1 MEALEKRYTGVIPD
15 IPDPR
20 DYFVTTAAAQE
31 FPMPIVLPMSRVL
44 DQGKAGRCNTKCDQS
59 GAELKF
65 KRKMSDNLMYSELAG
80 KAPGT
85 SPRGSAQFMIDVG
98 MPTDDDDPCNTL
110 EVPEVTEYIRPRR
123 DKLIA
128 AAKPYR
134 FERFAFLH
142 SVAEIKAVMLQ
153 AQKLEGLYIK
163 FTMPFDDSR
172 PDQFGFW
179 DFKTIVPTKYHEVTI
194 AACEMHMCRHG
205 ISECVK
211 VKNSWGEAWGQNGLA
226 LGGGGWNGKG
236 YFWTDWE
243 GVLQLDS
250 VMAVWPFED
259 QQDEAPV
266 IDGVVVHASIRIK
279 DPYMESEDVRW
290 VQERLNVHGY
300 KVDTDGKYGPFS
312 EKAVLAFQLAKG
324 LTVDGV
330 VGPITWA
337 ALAKDPAQVD
347 PQPDNDP
354 DIVAAL
360 KANFRLHCYEALGG
374 IYCWS
379 GQGESTITESI
390 IRAKETSKSNA
401 NRVIKF
407 WNAQKA
413 AGAINIRMW
422 DCSGL
427 PSRWLIDHA
436 VITKRTDC
444 DGLWALCE
452 PVELAALQPLDLVFR
467 GDPSDFHHVGIYMG
481 DGLVIEVQGR
491 DAGVVTR
498 PIYAGG
504 NSYWTYAGRLKCLI

>member
-1 MEALEKRYTGVIPD
+1 MEALKKYTGVIPD
-15 IPDPR
+15 IPDLR

-134 FERFAFLH
+134 FERYAFLH

-243 GVLQLDS
+243 GVLQTDS

-259 QQDEAPV
+259 KQDVAPV
-266 IDGVVVHASIRIK
+266 IDGVVVHASIRLK

-290 VQERLNVHGY
+290 VQQRLNVHGY
-300 KVDTDGKYGPFS
+300 KVDTDGVFGPLS
-312 EKAVLAFQLAKG
+312 EKAVRAFQLAKG

-337 ALAKDPAQVD
+337 ALAKDPAQID

-360 KANFRLHCYEALGG
+360 KADFRAHLYDAVGDPYVWG
-374 IYCWS
+374 
-379 GQGESTITESI
+379 GQGQKTITESI
-390 IRAKETSKSNA
+390 IKAKETSSSNA
-401 NRVIKF
+401 RRAIAF
-407 WNAQKA
+407 WKKQQA
-413 AGAINIRMW
+413 AGVTGMRMW

-427 PSRWLIDHA
+427 IVRWLMDHNLSA
-436 VITKRTDC
+436 RDIDC
-444 DGLWALCE
+444 DGLWAICTPVSLDTLE
-452 PVELAALQPLDLVFR
+452 PLTLLFR
-467 GDPSDFHHVGIYMG
+467 DKAGDKHHVGVYMG
-481 DGLVIEVQGR
+481 NGRVIEAQGR
-491 DAGVVTR
+491 DAGVVCR
-498 PIYAGG
+498 GIYAGG
-504 NSYWTYAGRLKCLI
+504 KTYWTHAGQLNCLR